1 MLMLRASAA
10 GLSLIDVLFAMS
22 LTMAAAGA
30 AVPALLEVNRA
41 VKLRAAAAFIS
52 GYLQQ
57 ARLEAV
63 TRGRPVGVRF
73 RAESDDW
80 RLAAVVDG
88 NGNGIR
94 NADIAAGVDREI
106 DPETAFSARCPSV
119 RIARLDGV
127 PDVNGVAG
135 GEAVR
140 FGASQVAVFDADG
153 GASSGSLYLTD
164 GRTQLAVTVTP
175 ATGRIRVR
183 RWNRLLEVWEQVR

>member
-1 MLMLRASAA
+1 MLRASAA
-10 GLSLIDVLFAMS
+10 GLSLIDILFAMS

-30 AVPALLEVNRA
+30 AVPAMLEVNRA
-41 VKLRAAAAFIS
+41 VKMRAAAAFIS
-52 GYLQQ
+52 GYLQR

-73 RAESDDW
+73 RADDGDW
-80 RLAAVVDG
+80 RLAAYVDG

-94 NADIAAGVDREI
+94 NADIDAGVDVGI
-106 DPETAFSARCPSV
+106 DEETAFAARCPSV

-127 PDVNGVAG
+127 PDVNGVPG

-140 FGASQVAVFDADG
+140 FGASRIAVFDADG
-153 GASSGSLYLTD
+153 SASSGSLYLTD

-183 RWNRLLEVWEQVR
+183 RWDSRLGVWEQAR

>member
-1 MLMLRASAA
+1 MLRASAA

-22 LTMAAAGA
+22 LALAAAGA
-30 AVPALLEVNRA
+30 AVPAMLEVNRA

-63 TRGRPVGVRF
+63 SRGRPVGVRF
-73 RAESDDW
+73 RAEDDDW
-80 RLAAVVDG
+80 RLAAFVDG

-94 NADIAAGVDREI
+94 NADIDAGVDREV
-106 DPETAFSARCPSV
+106 DREAAFSARCPSV

-127 PDVNGVAG
+127 PDVNGVPG

-140 FGASQVAVFDADG
+140 FGVSRIAVFDADG
-153 GASSGSLYLTD
+153 SASSGSLYLTD

-175 ATGRIRVR
+175 ATGRIRIR
-183 RWNRLLEVWEQVR
+183 RWDPRLAVWEQRR